1 MASAARVR
9 HEQRDG
15 VSYVCEPVECDGKQV
30 GYAPTIDWGEVTDT
44 TLDEIVAV
52 FGAKQVA
59 TDAIRQQ
66 KQDAKN
72 HVRAKYQKG
81 VLSAKAILDA
91 VMSGRITTTDI
102 AKVQADQNC
111 TMERAGSILLGVGTG
126 TPDPE
131 QIHWDVL

>member
-15 VSYVCEPVECDGKQV
+15 VNYVCEPVECNDKQV
-30 GYAPTIDWGEVTDT
+30 GYAPTIDWGEVTDA
-44 TLDEIVAV
+44 TLDEMVAI

-81 VLSAKAILDA
+81 VLSAKIILEAI
-91 VMSGRITTTDI
+91 VSGRITTTDI
-102 AKVQADQNC
+102 AKVQAEQNC
-111 TMERAGSILLGVGTG
+111 TMEKAGSILLGVGTG
-126 TPDPE
+126 TPDSE